1 MRKQEKRQIRTLKNI
16 VKEHVYINLKQYLI
30 VSVLF
35 IIGVIIAV
43 IFINNDNNTGN
54 SQIRNNITTFIE
66 CLKTD
71 YQVDKVKL
79 LKELIINNIFTA
91 FILWFMG
98 CVVIGIPIVYGIIV
112 YRGFSLGYTISTI
125 ILTLGTWKGIMFSLI
140 TLLLQN
146 LIIIPCIFAI
156 SVSGTKLYKVI
167 LKDKRKEN
175 IKIEIIRHTIF
186 SLIVLCFLIL
196 SSFIEVYISDTLL
209 GVCVKYF

>member
-1 MRKQEKRQIRTLKNI
+1 MRKQEKKQIRTLKNI
-16 VKEHVYINLKQYLI
+16 VKEHVYSNSKQYLI
-30 VSVLF
+30 VSALF
-35 IIGVIIAV
+35 IIGIIIAV
-43 IFINNDNNTGN
+43 IFTNNDNNTEN
-54 SQIRNNITTFIE
+54 SQIGNNITTFIE

-71 YQVDKVKL
+71 YQVDKANL

-98 CVVIGIPIVYGIIV
+98 CVVIGIPVVYGIIV
-112 YRGFSLGYTISTI
+112 YKGFSLGYTISTI

>member
-16 VKEHVYINLKQYLI
+16 VKEHVYINLI

-54 SQIRNNITTFIE
+54 SQIGNNITTFIE

>member
-54 SQIRNNITTFIE
+54 SQIENNITTFIE

-186 SLIVLCFLIL
+186 SLIALCFLIL

>member
-1 MRKQEKRQIRTLKNI
+1 MKKQEKRQIRTLKNI

-35 IIGVIIAV
+35 IIGVIISV

-54 SQIRNNITTFIE
+54 SQIGNNITTFIE

-71 YQVDKVKL
+71 YQVDKVKE

-209 GVCVKYF
+209 WVCVKYF

>member
-1 MRKQEKRQIRTLKNI
+1 MKKQEKRQIRTLNI
-16 VKEHVYINLKQYLI
+16 VKEHIYNNLKQYLI

-35 IIGVIIAV
+35 LIGIIIAV
-43 IFINNDNNTGN
+43 IFTNNDNNTEN
-54 SQIRNNITTFIE
+54 SQIGNNITTFIE

-71 YQVDKVKL
+71 YQVDKAKL

-98 CVVIGIPIVYGIIV
+98 CVVIGIPVVYGLIVYK
-112 YRGFSLGYTISTI
+112 GFSLGYTISTI
-125 ILTLGTWKGIMFSLI
+125 ILALGTWKGIMFSLI

-167 LKDKRKEN
+167 LKDKRREN

-186 SLIVLCFLIL
+186 SLIILCFLIL
-196 SSFIEVYISDTLL
+196 SSFIEVYVSDTLL
-209 GVCVKYF
+209 GVCIKYF